1 MDVIVVPENAG
12 ADGVRR
18 VSVDRLM
25 DEARHPRTRVVT
37 VSHVEYAS
45 GQRLDIRAIGQ
56 FCRQRGI
63 LFCVDAIQSLGV
75 LPGESSGIVSFV
87 SRNMTSRE
95 VTNALSRRLITV
107 SVRVSRHGASVS
119 SFL

>member
-1 MDVIVVPENAG
+1 MIVVPETTG

-75 LPGESSGIVSFV
+75 LPIDVHEMCIDVLATDGHKW
-87 SRNMTSRE
+87 
-95 VTNALSRRLITV
+95 LL
-107 SVRVSRHGASVS
+107 
-119 SFL
+119 